1 MPGALTSQAEVT
13 HVSMH
18 GLWLLLG
25 DEELFLSFADF
36 PWFKDA
42 TIGELCN
49 IEYPT
54 DNHLYWPS
62 LDVDLAVE
70 SIRNPSAFPLVSAT
84 RAQLVRHALN
94 GEPAATPTAQGDGG

>member
-1 MPGALTSQAEVT
+1 MLGTLTSETEVT
-13 HVSMH
+13 HVSKH

-49 IEYPT
+49 IEHPT

-62 LDVDLAVE
+62 LDVDLALE
-70 SIRNPSAFPLVSAT
+70 SIRNPSAFPLVSAA
-84 RAQLVRHALN
+84 RA
-94 GEPAATPTAQGDGG
+94 

>member
-1 MPGALTSQAEVT
+1 MPGALTSLAEVT
-13 HVSMH
+13 HVSKH

-70 SIRNPSAFPLVSAT
+70 SIRNPSAFPLVSVG
-84 RAQLVRHALN
+84 RV
-94 GEPAATPTAQGDGG
+94 

>member
-13 HVSMH
+13 HVSRH

-42 TIGELCN
+42 TIAELS
-49 IEYPT
+49 EVEFPT
-54 DNHLYWPS
+54 ENHVYWPS

-70 SIRNPSAFPLVSAT
+70 SIRNPSAFPLVSV
-84 RAQLVRHALN
+84 VRV
-94 GEPAATPTAQGDGG
+94 

>member
-13 HVSMH
+13 HVSKH

-25 DEELFLSFADF
+25 DEELFLSFIDF

-42 TIGELCN
+42 TIGELSN

-70 SIRNPSAFPLVSAT
+70 SIRNPSAFPLVSAAGT
-84 RAQLVRHALN
+84 
-94 GEPAATPTAQGDGG
+94 

>member
-1 MPGALTSQAEVT
+1 MPGAPTSLAEVS
-13 HVSMH
+13 HVSKH

-36 PWFKDA
+36 PWFKEA
-42 TIGELCN
+42 TIGELCD

-70 SIRNPSAFPLVSAT
+70 SIRNPSAFPLVSAG
-84 RAQLVRHALN
+84 RA
-94 GEPAATPTAQGDGG
+94 

>member
-18 GLWLLLG
+18 GLWLLLR
-25 DEELFLSFADF
+25 DEELFLPYADF

-42 TIGELCN
+42 TIGELCI
-49 IEYPT
+49 IEQPT
-54 DNHLYWPS
+54 DDHVYWPA

-70 SIRNPSAFPLVSAT
+70 SIRNPSAFPLVSVA
-84 RAQLVRHALN
+84 RV
-94 GEPAATPTAQGDGG
+94 

>member
-13 HVSMH
+13 HVSKH

-49 IEYPT
+49 IEHPT
-54 DNHLYWPS
+54 DNHVYWPA

-70 SIRNPSAFPLVSAT
+70 SIRNPSAFPLVSVA
-84 RAQLVRHALN
+84 RAGSKKGSN
-94 GEPAATPTAQGDGG
+94 TI

>member
-1 MPGALTSQAEVT
+1 MPGALTSQVEVT
-13 HVSMH
+13 NVSKN

-25 DEELFLSFADF
+25 DEELFLPFSDF
-36 PWFKDA
+36 PWFRDA

-54 DNHLYWPS
+54 NNHLYWPS

-70 SIRNPSAFPLVSAT
+70 SIRNPSAFPLVSAAT
-84 RAQLVRHALN
+84 RV
-94 GEPAATPTAQGDGG
+94 